1 MKGFYCPL
9 NTKYAQQYP
18 CPAGTYNN
26 IEGKSSVSDCLKI
39 PAGYWNDALGQSS
52 IGVNKLM

>member
-39 PAGYWNDALGQSS
+39 PAGYWNDGQ
-52 IGVNKLM
+52 GTVDFTVKKLV